1 MKRGGKPITIKG
13 LIVAADWDEEGK
25 VVAAAISTHE
35 EEEYLIE
42 KNCKGEE
49 LLHLL
54 QEEVEVRGVVRG
66 GESKKTI
73 LVEECIVSKDQC
85 SGDDLETVRDSATV
99 IDRQAKS
106 PRLRRGRP

>member
-66 GESKKTI
+66 GEGKKRI
-73 LVEECIVSKDQC
+73 VVEECIVSKYQGP
-85 SGDDLETVRDSATV
+85 SDDLETVRDSTTV
-99 IDRQAKS
+99 IDRQEKS
-106 PRLRRGRP
+106 PRVRRGRP

>member
-66 GESKKTI
+66 GEGKKTI
-73 LVEECIVSKDQC
+73 VVEECIVSKDQC
-85 SGDDLETVRDSATV
+85 PGDDLETVRDSATV